1 VTASATS
8 AAPAGARSRANRI
21 ATRVARSLSRRAAS
35 PRRLDHGI
43 VLADGVRGEQR
54 ATFAGDNEVG
64 RYTSFGDAVE
74 VGYGTTI
81 GESCHVV
88 GPVTIG
94 NYCQLAPLVCVY
106 GQDHPT
112 GYLSMSISPA
122 YFDRRLREH
131 LVKSSVTIG
140 HGVWIGCHAVVL
152 RGVTIGNGAVV
163 GAGAVVTRDVEP
175 YSIVVG
181 NPARPVRHRF
191 DSQTA
196 ALVEESRWWEL
207 THDELGPFDRVA
219 TVDLDHDPEAGR
231 DLLREAIRARRAG

>member
-1 VTASATS
+1 
-8 AAPAGARSRANRI
+8 
-21 ATRVARSLSRRAAS
+21 
-35 PRRLDHGI
+35 
-43 VLADGVRGEQR
+43 
-54 ATFAGDNEVG
+54 
-64 RYTSFGDAVE
+64 
-74 VGYGTTI
+74 
-81 GESCHVV
+81 
-88 GPVTIG
+88 
-94 NYCQLAPLVCVY
+94 VCVY

-131 LVKSSVTIG
+131 LVKSRVTIG

-219 TVDLDHDPEAGR
+219 TVDLDHDPEVGR